1 MCNSK
6 GFKSRQNGLPVILYS
21 ILRHTRFTP
30 RRFTLRRFTPQ
41 RITPRRFT
49 PQRMILREVLNRL
62 NRQYLPE
69 VLTGEI
75 IFSTIKLDKTE
86 LDRWQNLVALS
97 LLQSLERVQLRCNA
111 KESNYNFFFLTVL
124 DNFYYY
130 NFAVKHRRESQ
141 QLVNYSAKKVWS
153 KLNFHQEE
161 QLVSSLF
168 HLRMFFLE
176 QKTFTFFL
184 WLSW

>member
-1 MCNSK
+1 MDSLLYCTVFYDTQDSLP
-6 GFKSRQNGLPVILYS
+6 GDSLSGDSLPRESLPSEWYSGEYLFGRQ
-21 ILRHTRFTP
+21 
-30 RRFTLRRFTPQ
+30 
-41 RITPRRFT
+41 
-49 PQRMILREVLNRL
+49 

-75 IFSTIKLDKTE
+75 IFSTIKLDKIE

-130 NFAVKHRRESQ
+130 IFAVKHRRESQ
-141 QLVNYSAKKVWS
+141 QLVNYSAKKS
-153 KLNFHQEE
+153 
-161 QLVSSLF
+161 LV
-168 HLRMFFLE
+168 
-176 QKTFTFFL
+176 QT
-184 WLSW
+184 